1 MKPNL
6 QVLFVNAKL
15 AFSGWNES
23 YLSGSFRS
31 HVEKLDLLLEN
42 QLRNHFSRQLHAGF
56 RIYFPQMAAAPVR
69 FRFLGPHEACRVR
82 DDFYFIRIECA
93 SNGNQEIGTLLF
105 ARVAVREVRQ

>member
-56 RIYFPQMAAAPVR
+56 RIDMPALVGLIEAFLRGP
-69 FRFLGPHEACRVR
+69 LGPK
-82 DDFYFIRIECA
+82 Y
-93 SNGNQEIGTLLF
+93 S
-105 ARVAVREVRQ
+105 